1 MCIDNTPLDLKVA
14 LTQKSCFHVDAP
26 ETSNIPHRQ
35 LEDRSGVEGE
45 AEEVV
50 QKGSEEVEAE
60 DGVVEVQG
68 KEHFLDNRTCVEFCI
83 FKLKQGH
90 VNRYLDTRK
99 WAGPVWQKGGCHG
112 CERVTVA

>member
-1 MCIDNTPLDLKVA
+1 MKALLILMRTTLPRQVIDSIRKQVPY
-14 LTQKSCFHVDAP
+14 
-26 ETSNIPHRQ
+26 RQ
-35 LEDRSGVEGE
+35 LEDISVVEGD

-50 QKGSEEVEAE
+50 QEAVLLGSEEVEAE

-68 KEHFLDNRTCVEFCI
+68 KEHFFDKRTCVEFCI

-90 VNRYLDTRK
+90 ANRYDLDTRK